1 MGNIRAFKGVLEMRI
16 RVRSIVAAA
25 VFSLTASV
33 AYAEQYRVVGTGDG
47 MDVLTALGSAYMA
60 DNPGSV
66 VVMPPSIG
74 SGGGIAAVGAEREVL
89 GRIAR
94 PLSPTERDLGLVA
107 TPVFRLSSA
116 IYVHPSVEVSG
127 LTSEQLRDIYAGN
140 ITNWSE
146 VGGNDLRVKL
156 VRREEADSTLLV
168 LRQSMPGWD
177 KLDIT
182 QRSKMALTTQESIET
197 VRKVRGAIGF
207 GPYTKLL
214 EPETK
219 VLTIDGRHP
228 TNPHYPSAVTV
239 SYIHKKTTVT
249 PEASAIIAYA
259 MSSKASA
266 LLQAMGAVP
275 VAE

>member
-1 MGNIRAFKGVLEMRI
+1 MKF
-16 RVRSIVAAA
+16 RVRSIFAAAA
-25 VFSLTASV
+25 VSLAAS
-33 AYAEQYRVVGTGDG
+33 AAFAEQYRIVGTGDG
-47 MDVLTALGSAYMA
+47 MDVLTALGAAYTA
-60 DNPGSV
+60 DNPGSMV
-66 VVMPPSIG
+66 VVPPSIG
-74 SGGGIAAVGAEREVL
+74 SGGGIAAVGTEKEIL

-94 PLSPTERDLGLVA
+94 PLSPTERELGLVA

-116 IYVHPSVEVSG
+116 IYVHPSVGITG
-127 LTSEQLRDIYAGN
+127 LTSEHLRDIYAGE

-146 VGGNDLRVKL
+146 VGGNDLRIKV

-182 QRSKMALTTQESIET
+182 ERSKMALTTQESIET
-197 VRKVRGAIGF
+197 VRNVPGAIGI
-207 GPYTKLL
+207 GPFTKLL

-228 TNPHYPSAVTV
+228 INPHYPSAVTV

-249 PEASAIIAYA
+249 AEARTIINYA
-259 MSSKASA
+259 RTSKAST

-275 VAE
+275 VVE

>member
-1 MGNIRAFKGVLEMRI
+1 MKN
-16 RVRSIVAAA
+16 RVHSILVAAA
-25 VFSLTASV
+25 ISLAASV
-33 AYAEQYRVVGTGDG
+33 ACADQYRVVGTGDG
-47 MDVLTALGSAYMA
+47 MDVLTALSSAYMA
-60 DNPGSV
+60 DNPGSM

-74 SGGGIAAVGAEREVL
+74 SGGGIASVGSEKEVL

-94 PLSPTERDLGLVA
+94 PLSPTERQLGLVE

-116 IYVHPSVEVSG
+116 IYVHPSVGITG
-127 LTSEQLRDIYAGN
+127 LTSGQLRDIYAGG
-140 ITNWSE
+140 ISNWSK
-146 VGGNDLRVKL
+146 VGGNDLRIKV

-168 LRQSMPGWD
+168 LRQSMPGWA
-177 KLDIT
+177 KLEIT
-182 QRSKMALTTQESIET
+182 ERSKMALTTQDSIET

-207 GPYTKLL
+207 GPFTRLL
-214 EPETK
+214 EPELK

-249 PEASAIIAYA
+249 PEALAIIDYA
-259 MSSKASA
+259 RSGKASA

>member
-1 MGNIRAFKGVLEMRI
+1 MSTRI
-16 RVRSIVAAA
+16 ISTSAAA
-25 VFSLTASV
+25 IFSLAVSV
-33 AYAEQYRVVGTGDG
+33 AFAGEYRVVGTGDG
-47 MDVLTALGSAYMA
+47 MDVLTALGAAYTA
-60 DNPGSV
+60 DNPGSM

-74 SGGGIAAVGAEREVL
+74 SGGGIAAVGSEKEIL

-94 PLSPTERDLGLVA
+94 PLSPTERQLGLVA

-116 IYVHPSVEVSG
+116 IYVHPSVGITG
-127 LTSEQLRDIYAGN
+127 LTSEQLRDIYAGL

-146 VGGNDLRVKL
+146 VGGSDLRIKV

-177 KLDIT
+177 KLEIT
-182 QRSKMALTTQESIET
+182 ERSKMALTTQESIET

-207 GPYTKLL
+207 GPFTKLL

-239 SYIHKKTTVT
+239 SYIHKKSTVT
-249 PEASAIIAYA
+249 AEASAIIEYA
-259 MSSKASA
+259 RSEKASA

>member
-1 MGNIRAFKGVLEMRI
+1 MKVRI
-16 RVRSIVAAA
+16 RLIVAAVA
-25 VFSLTASV
+25 VSLAASS
-33 AYAEQYRVVGTGDG
+33 AFAEQYRVVGTGDG
-47 MDVLTALGSAYMA
+47 MDVLTALGAAYTA
-60 DNPGSV
+60 DNPGSMV
-66 VVMPPSIG
+66 VIPPSIG
-74 SGGGIAAVGAEREVL
+74 SGGGIAAVGSEKEVL

-94 PLSPTERDLGLVA
+94 PLSPTERQLGLVA

-116 IYVHPSVEVSG
+116 IYVHPSVGISG
-127 LTSEQLRDIYAGN
+127 LTSEQLRDIYAGE
-140 ITNWSE
+140 IINWSE
-146 VGGNDLRVKL
+146 VGGNDLRIKV

-182 QRSKMALTTQESIET
+182 ERSKMALTTQESIET
-197 VRKVRGAIGF
+197 VRKVRGAIGI

-228 TNPHYPSAVTV
+228 TNPLYPSAVTV
-239 SYIHKKTTVT
+239 SYIHKKSTVT
-249 PEASAIIAYA
+249 PGASAVINYA
-259 MSSKASA
+259 RSSKAST
-266 LLQAMGAVP
+266 LLQAMGAIP

>member
-1 MGNIRAFKGVLEMRI
+1 MKN
-16 RVRSIVAAA
+16 RVHSILVAAT
-25 VFSLTASV
+25 FSLVASM
-33 AYAEQYRVVGTGDG
+33 AYADQYRVVGTGDG

-60 DNPGSV
+60 DNPGSM

-74 SGGGIAAVGAEREVL
+74 SGGGIAAVGSEKEIL

-94 PLSPTERDLGLVA
+94 PLSPIERELGLVA

-116 IYVHPSVEVSG
+116 IYVHPSAGITG
-127 LTSEQLRDIYAGN
+127 LTSEQLRDIYVGR
-140 ITNWSE
+140 ISNWSK
-146 VGGNDLRVKL
+146 VGGNDLRIKV

-168 LRQSMPGWD
+168 LRQSMPGWAQ
-177 KLDIT
+177 LEIT
-182 QRSKMALTTQESIET
+182 ERSKMALTTQDSIET

-207 GPYTKLL
+207 GPFTRLL
-214 EPETK
+214 EPELK

-239 SYIHKKTTVT
+239 SYIHKTTTVT

-259 MSSKASA
+259 RSSKAIA
-266 LLQAMGAVP
+266 LLQSIGAVP
-275 VAE
+275 VVE